1 MFSAELI
8 YHYLKKAQVVLGFF
22 FWIFPL
28 LASSNVVEHSDLP
41 FSKDNLVNLSK
52 SPKWDRILGFSDKNW
67 ITKDQKYF
75 LTAIENFSPHD
86 ELVESIKEY
95 MKFSENKSDF
105 FCKAPARAIFLT
117 HHLPRL
123 PDFSPKRCTEYS
135 AWSKHG
141 EIESISL
148 LYVTGYLKNPASFFG
163 HTLLKFNGSNGKTNA
178 GLLDSSLNY
187 GAHTNN
193 DAALPYVVRGLTGG
207 YSASLAEQK
216 FFRLS
221 AEYQELQKRDIYEY
235 RLSLSE
241 YEKSL
246 MIAYSFELTKKEFVY
261 FFLSDNCAFRLNM
274 ILGLALERD
283 PMPGLPWAAP
293 IDLLMGITNS
303 DRVETITY
311 HPSQTSRT
319 ISALDKLISSDR
331 DKAATVINSDSS
343 SYRST
348 DYNMPTKLAILETLN
363 YLKIELFKDG
373 SSAEVSEIDEK
384 RRKVLLSLD
393 RNSPVKRDTSVPSN
407 FPHEINK
414 PTLLRYGVKQ
424 INSHDPIISLQLRAA
439 NFEILDIDRTR
450 KTNSEFIFLSP
461 KIAIQNGR
469 VRLDEMTLFKA
480 LNLNDSKIII
490 PGDSNFAWGL
500 EVGKFNLSDKCYPC
514 SVSKF
519 TGTLGKSLYLTDN
532 ASIYGLANV
541 SLHESKNS
549 SGNFSVS
556 AQTGILYTFEA
567 GKVNLDIKKI
577 EYKGSHFLDDAII
590 SLAYKFD
597 FSNSINISFK
607 GEKAIYH
614 WSFGLELN
622 HHF

>member
-8 YHYLKKAQVVLGFF
+8 YRYFKKAQVVLGFF
-22 FWIFPL
+22 FVCLPL
-28 LASSNVVEHSDLP
+28 VASSNIVEHSDLY
-41 FSKDNLVNLSK
+41 FSNDNLVNLSR
-52 SPKWDRILGFSDKNW
+52 SSKWTRIIGFSDKNW

-75 LTAIENFSPHD
+75 LTASENFSSYD
-86 ELVESIKEY
+86 ELVENIKEY

-117 HHLPRL
+117 HHLPQL
-123 PDFSPKRCTEYS
+123 PDFSSKRCTEYS
-135 AWSKHG
+135 EWSKNG

-163 HTLLKFNGSNGKTNA
+163 HTLLKFNGSNGKANA

-193 DAALPYVVRGLTGG
+193 DAALPYIVRGLTGG
-207 YSASLAEQK
+207 YSASLAEEK

-241 YEKSL
+241 YEKWL
-246 MIAYSFELTKKEFVY
+246 MIAYSFEMAQKEFIYY
-261 FFLSDNCAFRLNM
+261 FLADNCAFRLNM

-293 IDLLMGITNS
+293 VDLLMGITKSN
-303 DRVETITY
+303 RVDTITY

-319 ISALDKLISSDR
+319 VSALDNLIPSDR
-331 DKAATVINSDSS
+331 DKVATVINSDSS
-343 SYRST
+343 SYRSA
-348 DYNMPTKLAILETLN
+348 DYNLPTKLAILETLN

-373 SSAEVSEIDEK
+373 SSAEVSNIDEK
-384 RRKVLLSLD
+384 RRQVLLSLD
-393 RNSPVKRDTSVPSN
+393 RNPAVKRDISAPSN
-407 FPHEINK
+407 FPHETNK

-480 LNLNDSKIII
+480 LSLNDSKIII
-490 PGDSNFAWGL
+490 PGDSNFAWGV
-500 EVGKFNLSDKCYPC
+500 EVGKFNLSDNCYPC
-514 SVSKF
+514 GVLKG
-519 TGTLGKSLYLTDN
+519 TGTLGRSLYLTDN

-541 SLHESKNS
+541 SLHQSKNS

-556 AQTGILYTFEA
+556 AQTGVLYTLES
-567 GKVNLDIKKI
+567 GKVNLDVKRI
-577 EYKGSHFLDDAII
+577 EYKGSHYLDDEII

-607 GEKAIYH
+607 GEKAIDH

>member
-8 YHYLKKAQVVLGFF
+8 YRYFKKAQVVLGFF
-22 FWIFPL
+22 FVCFPL
-28 LASSNVVEHSDLP
+28 LASSKIVEHSDLS
-41 FSKDNLVNLSK
+41 FSNDNLVNLSR
-52 SPKWDRILGFSDKNW
+52 SSKWTRIIGLSDKNW

-75 LTAIENFSPHD
+75 LTASENFSSYD

-117 HHLPRL
+117 HHLPQL
-123 PDFSPKRCTEYS
+123 PDFSSKRCTEYS
-135 AWSKHG
+135 EWSKNG

-163 HTLLKFNGSNGKTNA
+163 HTLLKFNSPNGKANA

-193 DAALPYVVRGLTGG
+193 DAALPYIVRGLTGG
-207 YSASLAEQK
+207 YSASLAEEK

-241 YEKSL
+241 YEKWL
-246 MIAYSFELTKKEFVY
+246 MIAYSFEMAQKEFIYY
-261 FFLSDNCAFRLNM
+261 FLADNCAFRLNM

-293 IDLLMGITNS
+293 VDLLMGITKSN
-303 DRVETITY
+303 RVDTITY

-319 ISALDKLISSDR
+319 VSALDNLIPSDR
-331 DKAATVINSDSS
+331 DEVATVINSDSS
-343 SYRST
+343 SYQSA

-373 SSAEVSEIDEK
+373 SSAEVSNIDEK

-393 RNSPVKRDTSVPSN
+393 RNTAVKRDISAPSN
-407 FPHEINK
+407 FPHETNK

-469 VRLDEMTLFKA
+469 VRLDEMILFKA
-480 LNLNDSKIII
+480 LSLNDSKIII
-490 PGDSNFAWGL
+490 PGDSNFAWGV
-500 EVGKFNLSDKCYPC
+500 EVGKFNLSYNCYPC
-514 SVSKF
+514 GVLKG
-519 TGTLGKSLYLTDN
+519 TGTLGRSLYLTDN

-541 SLHESKNS
+541 SLHQSKNS

-556 AQTGILYTFEA
+556 AQTGVLYTLES
-567 GKVNLDIKKI
+567 GKVNLDVKRI
-577 EYKGSHFLDDAII
+577 EYKGSHYLDDEII

-607 GEKAIYH
+607 GEKAIDH